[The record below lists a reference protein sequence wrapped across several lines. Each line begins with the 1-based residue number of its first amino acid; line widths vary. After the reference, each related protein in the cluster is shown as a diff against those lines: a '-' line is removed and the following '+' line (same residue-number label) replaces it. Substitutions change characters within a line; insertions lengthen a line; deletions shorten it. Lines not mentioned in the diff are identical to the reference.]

1 MACLRQETAGVQT
14 AASLTVPPGTIGAA
28 NAPFKTHIMR
38 SIVRSSVALC
48 CAGIVFTAVHGA
60 APIISEIHYQPVGT
74 NVLEEWFELLNPGP
88 SPLDLSGWKTSRG
101 VTFSFPPGQSIPP
114 QGHLVVAAHSPTFQA
129 LHPGVLNFVGGWSG
143 ALSDDGETLELSDA
157 TGTNSV
163 RVTYAN
169 EGDWAS
175 RRLGA
180 PDKYGK
186 VGWEWFSLHAGG
198 GSSLELVNESMPAQH
213 GQNWA
218 ASTQPGGTPGQPNS
232 SRTHDAPPL
241 ILEPRHSPPVPRS
254 DQTVTISTRILD
266 ELAASVT
273 AWVHWRS
280 QPSLPFQSV
289 PLLDDGQHGDGL
301 AGDGLFAAR
310 LAAHPDGTL
319 IEFYLT
325 ATDAAGHSRTVPN
338 VEPTAEKRSPW
349 FVYQVDDSIN
359 ESAQPLYRLV
369 ASSEERA
376 YLESQ
381 VWLGSQLSDARVNGT
396 FIATDG
402 LLSDEGSPQV
412 RYFAGFRNRGHGT
425 RYSWPHNFRVDLA
438 NDRLW
443 RQRTAINLNSQSTAI
458 QNLGSAVFRALGVPI
473 AESTRVQLRWN
484 SVNLASTNPPQWG
497 AYAANEPVDSALA
510 ARQVP
515 QDPDGNLYQAVRDF
529 NTAITP
535 NLVWHG
541 PDPAGYTNAYFKQNH
556 SLANEWS
563 DLVHLIDTLNNA
575 SATDY
580 PAAVR
585 ATVDVT
591 EWMRYFAIH
600 TFLDNQETCLGTGVG
615 DDYILYFPLLNRR
628 AQVWAYDMD
637 SLLGAGT
644 KTVATTSGLFRAAN
658 VPAIARLI
666 KHPEFAPEYHRQLRA
681 LSEGFFDPA
690 RFDAFLDGWSLQL
703 QGTPELDLLLRNL
716 KAYNA
721 SRVAFLRTQI
731 STRLTITNLPA
742 LSGNLPRSTIATV
755 LLGGS
760 ADAARTV
767 SILVNGLPA
776 TYSPWEGT
784 WSLNPV
790 PLHPGLNRI
799 LVQALDSAANEIE
812 RQTVTVWFDDSS
824 TASRSGTLSSSETW
838 SAASGPYL
846 VSSSLTIARD
856 VTLRI
861 EPGTSVYLEA
871 GANLIVA
878 DGGRLLAEGTPEA
891 PLWIGRAPNSS
902 TPWGGII
909 VNGSASSPE
918 TRITHAHIE
927 GNGTTAI
934 HSAGGT
940 VFLDHLSFGTTDE
953 PYLSLDDSSFVVSH
967 CHFPSPTATLEPL
980 HGTGGIKAGG
990 HGILLNCFI
999 GSPRGYSDSF
1009 DFSGG
1014 NRPGQPIL
1022 HILGNVFAGSG
1033 DDGLDLD
1040 GTDAWIEGNLF
1051 VGIHRNGAPDSS
1063 AAISGGSGGG
1073 ATSEIT
1079 VINNLFFDNDNAA
1092 TSKQGNFYTFLN
1104 NTIVRT
1110 TREGGVDFASGIVNL
1125 RDTTPDLTTYGRGT
1139 YLEGNIITD
1148 AESLVRNP
1156 LESIPSTFI
1165 NNLLPFP
1172 WTGPGS
1178 ENRVLDAALNHLPTV
1193 AEARFNTWQEAQV
1206 MWEWFSPT
1214 PASPAIGTGIQG
1226 RNLGGVQPLGA
1237 IVSGEPSSTNAS
1249 TSATL
1254 IVGPRRSGNGIPTD
1268 GFPAGSGYIAYRWRL
1283 DGGAWS
1289 PETPIDTP
1297 IQLAGL
1303 APGPH
1308 WVEVSGKRDSG
1319 LYQDDPLFGVAAQV
1333 SRSRT
1338 WFVDPLW
1345 VAPPAPLP
1353 LRLNEVLASNS
1364 STFTNGSTSP
1374 DLVELLN
1381 TGNTPIDL
1389 GGISLSDSSTTPRKF
1404 TFPSGTTLAAGT
1416 ALVLIADSQTNAPG
1430 IHLGFSL
1437 KASGDN
1443 LVLTDAAAR
1452 GGTVLDQVT
1461 FGLQVNDLSLGRGF
1475 GGAWQLCSPTFGSPN
1490 VPLRLGDPSQLR
1502 INEWLASARFTSR
1515 NDFVELHNAADLPVA
1530 LDGLHLSDATTQ
1542 PDRFRI
1548 PTLSF
1553 IGAHGHARFIA
1564 DGDPGQGPDHL
1575 NFKLSSEYGLIHLS
1589 DSTGRTFDVIAYG
1602 PQRTDASQGRSPDGT
1617 DRIVEFG
1624 TPTPSGPNA
1633 GTRLAQCTEAVET
1646 IPLLAME
1653 VPWSYQQT
1661 ENLDGVPWQSAAFD
1675 DLAWPVGPGPLGVED
1690 CKCLPT
1696 PGLRT
1701 QLRIGRSTYYFRTRF
1716 VVETNLAGFKVNL
1729 TTLVDDGAIITLNGV
1744 VIAHPGMA
1752 TNAVTYATRS
1762 TRNQDN
1768 ASLEYFPVPASVL
1781 FQGTN
1786 LLTVEVHQTSSTS
1799 SDVVWGATLEAS
1811 RTYTNCSPVDV
1822 PPVVLNEVFARNLSR
1837 TNTNGLVYDWIE
1849 LHNPSTNVASLAGLS
1864 LTDDPAAPRRWVFPP
1879 DASIPPRGFL
1889 TLACDPLLLP
1899 APGITPLALNA
1910 AGGTVFLFD
1919 SPAHGGSLIDSIRY
1933 GVQATDFAIGRF
1945 PDGAD
1950 AWQLTLPS
1958 ESSPNVAAALGDPAA
1973 LRTNEWMADPVVG
1986 SDWFELFN
1994 SDPLPV
2000 AIAGL
2005 FLTDSLDSPFAS
2017 PIPPLSFLGTGSGA
2031 FRQFF
2036 ADGQPSS
2043 GANHVDFNLRRAGE
2057 VIGAFAA
2064 TGQLLDAIAFGAQGT
2079 GISQGRFPDGAPA
2092 LRTFPGTASPGTAN
2106 SIVTTTDAD
2115 GDGMLDSWERA
2126 HGLDPAD
2133 PTDAARDTDG
2143 DGSSNLREFL
2153 SGTDP
2158 RDNNDVLA
2166 LVLTSDPGFTLQ
2178 FRVVA
2183 GRTYTVEFQNDLA
2196 PDAWTRLVD
2205 FPAQPA
2211 ATLLTVPIL
2220 PDTDRRLYRI
2230 ITPARP

>member
-1 MACLRQETAGVQT
+1 
-14 AASLTVPPGTIGAA
+14 
-28 NAPFKTHIMR
+28 MR
-38 SIVRSSVALC
+38 SFVRSAIAVSSAWM
-48 CAGIVFTAVHGA
+48 GFITAHSA
-60 APIISEIHYQPVGT
+60 APVITEIHYQPVGT

-88 SPLDLSGWKTSRG
+88 APLDLSGWKVTRG
-101 VTFSFPPGQSIPP
+101 LTFSFPPGISIPA
-114 QGHLVVAAHSPTFQA
+114 QGHLVVASHSPTFQT
-129 LHPGVLNFVGGWSG
+129 LHPDVLNFVGGWSG
-143 ALSDDGETLELSDA
+143 TLSDDGETLELTDA
-157 TGTNSV
+157 TGTNIV
-163 RVTYAN
+163 RVNYSN
-169 EGDWAS
+169 EGDWGT

-180 PDKYGK
+180 PDQYGK
-186 VGWEWFSLHAGG
+186 SGWEWFSLHAGG
-198 GSSLELVNESMPAQH
+198 GSSLELVNESLPGQH
-213 GQNWA
+213 GQNWT
-218 ASTQPGGTPGQPNS
+218 ASNQPGGTPGRFNS
-232 SRTHDAPPL
+232 TRTNDAAPL
-241 ILEPRHSPPVPRS
+241 ILEPRHFPPVPRS
-254 DQTVTISTRILD
+254 DQTVTVSTRILD
-266 ELAASVT
+266 DLTTGFT
-273 AWVHWRS
+273 ALVHWRS
-280 QPSLPFQSV
+280 QAALPFQSL
-289 PLLDDGQHGDGL
+289 PLLDDGNHGDGL

-310 LAAHPDGTL
+310 LPAHPSGTL

-325 ATDAAGHSRTVPN
+325 ATDAAGHSRTVPH

-359 ESAQPLYRLV
+359 ESAQPLYRIV
-369 ASSEERA
+369 ASAEERA

-396 FIATDG
+396 FITIDG

-438 NDRLW
+438 KDRPW
-443 RQRTAINLNSQSTAI
+443 RQRTALNLNSQSTAI

-484 SVNLASTNPPQWG
+484 GVNLASTNPPQWG

-515 QDPDGNLYQAVRDF
+515 QDPDGNLYQAVRGF

-535 NLVWHG
+535 NLAWHG
-541 PDPAGYTNAYFKQNH
+541 NDPAGYTNAYFKQNH

-563 DLVHLIDTLNNA
+563 DLVHLINTLNNT
-575 SATDY
+575 SATNY
-580 PAAVR
+580 TTAVR
-585 ATVDVT
+585 ATVDVP

-600 TFLDNQETCLGTGVG
+600 TFLDNQETSLGTGVG
-615 DDYILYFPLLNRR
+615 DDYILYFPLLSRR

-703 QGTPELDLLLRNL
+703 QGTPALDLLLQNL

-721 SRVAFLRTQI
+721 SRVGFLRSQLP
-731 STRLTITNLPA
+731 SRLSITNLPP
-742 LSGNLPRSTIATV
+742 LSGSLARSTSATT

-760 ADAARTV
+760 TDASRTT
-767 SILVNGLPA
+767 SILVNGSRA

-784 WSLNPV
+784 WSHPSV
-790 PLHPGLNRI
+790 TLHPGLNRI
-799 LVQALDSAANEIE
+799 VIQALDSTATEIE
-812 RQTVTVWFDDSS
+812 RQTVTVWFDNSS
-824 TASRSGTLSSSETW
+824 NTARSDTLSGSETW
-838 SAASGPYL
+838 SAANGPYL
-846 VSSSLTIARD
+846 VGSSLTIPRD
-856 VTLRI
+856 VLLRI
-861 EPGTSVYLEA
+861 EPGTSVYLTA
-871 GANLIVA
+871 GANLTVA

-891 PLWIGRAPNSS
+891 PLWIGRPPNSPG
-902 TPWGGII
+902 TWGGIV
-909 VNGSASSPE
+909 VNGSATSPE

-934 HSAGGT
+934 HSSGGT
-940 VFLDHLSFGTTDE
+940 VFLDHLSFGSTDE
-953 PYLSLDDSSFVVSH
+953 QYVSLDDSSFVVSH
-967 CHFPSPTATLEPL
+967 CHFPPPSATLEPL

-990 HGILLNCFI
+990 HGILLNCYI

-1040 GTDAWIEGNLF
+1040 GTDAWVEGNLF
-1051 VGIHRNGAPDSS
+1051 IGIHRNGAPDSA

-1092 TSKQGNFYTFLN
+1092 TSKQGNFYTLLN

-1110 TREGGVDFASGIVNL
+1110 TREGGLDFASGIVNL
-1125 RDTTPDLTTYGRGT
+1125 RDTTPDLTPYGRGT
-1139 YLEGNIITD
+1139 YLEGNVITD
-1148 AESLVRNP
+1148 AESLIRNP

-1178 ENRVLDAALNHLPTV
+1178 GNRVLDAALQHIPTV

-1206 MWEWFSPT
+1206 MWQWFRPT
-1214 PASPAIGTGIQG
+1214 PDSPAIGTGIQG
-1226 RNLGGVQPLGA
+1226 RNLGGVQPVGV
-1237 IVSGEPSSTNAS
+1237 IVSGEPFGTNAS
-1249 TSATL
+1249 SSATL
-1254 IVGPRRSGNGIPTD
+1254 IVGPHRSGNGIPTD

-1283 DGGAWS
+1283 DGSSWS
-1289 PETPIDTP
+1289 PEIPINSP
-1297 IQLAGL
+1297 IQLVDL

-1308 WVEVSGKRDSG
+1308 SVEVSGKRDSG
-1319 LYQDDPLFGVAAQV
+1319 LYQDDPLFGVAAR
-1333 SRSRT
+1333 STHSRT
-1338 WFVDPLW
+1338 WVVDPLF
-1345 VAPPAPLP
+1345 VAPPAPLS

-1364 STFTNGSTSP
+1364 STLTNAGTTP

-1381 TGNTPIDL
+1381 TGTTPIEL
-1389 GGISLSDSSTTPRKF
+1389 GGISLSDSSASPRKF
-1404 TFPSGTTLAAGT
+1404 TFPSGASLAAGT
-1416 ALVLIADSQTNAPG
+1416 MLVLIADAQTNAPG

-1443 LVLTDAAAR
+1443 LLLTDAPSR
-1452 GGTVLDQVT
+1452 GSTVLDQVT
-1461 FGLQVNDLSLGRGF
+1461 FGLQLADLSIGRGKS
-1475 GGAWQLCSPTFGSPN
+1475 GNWQLGSPSLGSPN
-1490 VPLRLGDPSQLR
+1490 GPVRLGDPRQLR

-1515 NDFVELHNAADLPVA
+1515 NDFVELYNAADLPVA
-1530 LDGLHLSDATTQ
+1530 LDGLRLSDSTTQ

-1548 PTLSF
+1548 PPLSF

-1575 NFKLSSEYGLIHLS
+1575 TFKLSSEYGLLHLS
-1589 DSTGRTFDVIAYG
+1589 DTTGRTLDVVAYG
-1602 PQRTDASQGRSPDGT
+1602 PQRTDASQGRSPDGA
-1617 DRIVEFG
+1617 DRMVEFG

-1633 GTRLAQCTEAVET
+1633 GTRLTRCTEAVES
-1646 IPLLAME
+1646 ISILSMGVSWA
-1653 VPWSYQQT
+1653 YQQT
-1661 ENLDGVPWQSAAFD
+1661 DILDGVPWLSPGFD
-1675 DLAWPVGPGPLGVED
+1675 DSAWPVGPGPLGVED
-1690 CKCLPT
+1690 CNCLPA

-1701 QLRIGRSTYYFRTRF
+1701 NLRIGRNTYYFRTRF
-1716 VVETNLAGFKVNL
+1716 VVETNLSGFKVNL

-1744 VIAHPGMA
+1744 IIAHPGMA
-1752 TNAVTYATRS
+1752 TNGVAYATRS

-1768 ASLEYFPVPASVL
+1768 ASLEYFPLPDGVL
-1781 FQGTN
+1781 IPGTN
-1786 LLTVEVHQTSSTS
+1786 FLTAEVHQTSSTS
-1799 SDVVWGATLEAS
+1799 KDIVWGASLEAA
-1811 RTYTNCSPVDV
+1811 RTYTNCTPVDST
-1822 PPVVLNEVFARNLSR
+1822 PVVLNEVFARNLSR
-1837 TNTNGLVYDWIE
+1837 TNTSGQIYDWVE
-1849 LHNPSTNVASLAGLS
+1849 LHNPSTNAASLAGLS
-1864 LTDDPAAPRRWVFPP
+1864 LTDDPTAPRRWVFPP
-1879 DASIPPRGFL
+1879 ETFIPARGFL
-1889 TLACDPLLLP
+1889 TIACDPLLLP
-1899 APGITPLALNA
+1899 GPGIAPIALDA

-1950 AWQLTLPS
+1950 AWQLTLPT
-1958 ESSPNVAAALGDPAA
+1958 ESSSNVAAALGNPAA
-1973 LRTNEWMADPVVG
+1973 LRINEWMADPATG

-2031 FRQFF
+2031 YRQFF
-2036 ADGQPSS
+2036 ADGQPSI

-2064 TGQLLDAIAFGAQGT
+2064 TGQLLDAIAFGAQAT
-2079 GISQGRFPDGAPA
+2079 GISQGRFPDGAPT
-2092 LRTFPGTASPGTAN
+2092 LRTFAGTATPGTAN
-2106 SIVTTTDAD
+2106 SIVTTADAD

-2133 PTDAARDTDG
+2133 PTDAAKDTDG
-2143 DGSSNLREFL
+2143 DGNSNLREFL

-2158 RDNNDVLA
+2158 RDDNDVLA
-2166 LVLTSDPGFTLQ
+2166 LSVSAEPEFTLQ

-2183 GRTYTVEFQNDLA
+2183 GRTYTVEFQEDLS
-2196 PDAWTRLVD
+2196 PVGWTRLVD
-2205 FPAQPA
+2205 LPNQPA
-2211 ATLLTVPIL
+2211 AALIHVPIL

-2230 ITPARP
+2230 VTPARP